1 MEHVETT
8 QMKAGIM
15 LPLRDLMQ
23 PRERRTWEQTLVT
36 ARHAEAAGLDSAWI
50 ADHLFIQGPDGTRG
64 GSLEALSTLAGLATA
79 TQRLELGTLVLCDPF
94 RHPAILAKMAGT
106 LQEMSG
112 GRFVLGLGCGW
123 HQPEFDAY
131 GIGFD
136 DKVQRFEESA
146 RAVTAMLRGESY
158 THAGKIYTFDDAVL
172 LPKPEHPTRLLIAA
186 KGPRMLR
193 LTAELAQSFNT
204 AWMGA
209 DTALFSSRLA
219 DLRAAC
225 DKVGRDLKSIEV
237 TVGLLTLP
245 VEKEADI
252 DTEFARLQGGSPA
265 LAATDSKKIRRD
277 AICGTPA
284 MLAEQFRAYFDAG
297 ADHLIL
303 VPSPEVG
310 RHIDEDR
317 IDLIGEAIRIL
328 RG

>member
-1 MEHVETT
+1 MVTT

-15 LPLRDLMQ
+15 LPMRDLMR
-23 PRERRTWEQTLVT
+23 PRERRTWDQTLMT
-36 ARHAEAAGLDSAWI
+36 AKQVEAVGLDSAWI

-64 GSLEALSTLAGLATA
+64 GSLEALSTITALATA
-79 TQRLELGTLVLCDPF
+79 TRRIELGTLVLCDPF

-106 LQEMSG
+106 IQEIAG

-131 GIGFD
+131 GIPFD

-158 THAGKIYTFDDAVL
+158 THAGKIYAFEDAVL
-172 LPKPEHPTRLLIAA
+172 LPKPAHPTRLLVAA

-209 DTALFSSRLA
+209 DTSLFSSRLA

-225 DKVGRDLKSIEV
+225 DRAGRDIKSIEV

-245 VEKEADI
+245 VAKEGDI
-252 DTEFARLQGGSPA
+252 DSEFARLQEESPS
-265 LAATDSKKIRRD
+265 LAASDSKKIRRD
-277 AICGTPA
+277 AICGTPEMMA
-284 MLAEQFRAYFDAG
+284 DQFRAFFDAG
-297 ADHLIL
+297 ADHLVI

-317 IDLIGEAIRIL
+317 IDLIGEAMRRL
-328 RG
+328 RS